1 MLEKVNNSTYIN
13 LFKTSLFSFIVLL
26 GISCK
31 SDDDTPIENPFL
43 GEIDYI
49 SALGGSNNESAQSV
63 INTQDGGYA
72 ILGYTQS
79 MDFDVTDKLNE
90 SFDYWVLRFDANN
103 QLQWSK
109 TYGGTGDDR
118 GNSIVQ
124 TSDGGFAILGQ
135 STSSDEDVTENNG
148 ANDYWLAKLDASGN
162 LIWEKS
168 FGFLGA
174 DIGLSLIETN
184 DNGYFLTGILDVTA
198 SDGEGN
204 TRYSNARHAGGDY
217 WAIKLDVS
225 GNLQWSKYYGGSF
238 TDAPYD
244 AIQTSDNGYIIVGS
258 SDSNDVDITNN
269 KGTYDFWVL
278 KISESGTIIWEK
290 SYGGSEIDEA
300 WSIAES
306 NDGNFVIVG
315 DTRSSDQ
322 DVSNLKGAADLW
334 VIKITPTGDL
344 IWEKTI
350 GGTSFDV
357 GRSVNKTQDNGF
369 LISGSSRSAD
379 GDLSSNNGQNDALVL
394 KIDSNANLEWL
405 ETIGGSNIDFAY
417 DVVEL
422 NNKTVV
428 AVGESS
434 SNDGDLEENKGFTD
448 LLIVKIK

>member
-1 MLEKVNNSTYIN
+1 VNNNTYIN
-13 LFKTSLFSFIVLL
+13 LFKTSLYSFILL
-26 GISCK
+26 LSLSCK
-31 SDDDTPIENPFL
+31 SDDDTTPIENPFL

-49 SALGGSNNESAQSV
+49 STLGGTRNESAQSV
-63 INTQDGGYA
+63 TNTQDGGYA

-109 TYGGTGDDR
+109 TYGGTDDDR
-118 GNSIVQ
+118 GYSIVQ

-135 STSSDEDVTENNG
+135 SKSSDEDVTENNG

-162 LIWEKS
+162 LIWQKS
-168 FGFLGA
+168 FGYLGA
-174 DIGLSLIETN
+174 DIGVSLIETN
-184 DNGYFLTGILDVTA
+184 DNGYFLTGVLDVTA
-198 SDGEGN
+198 SGGEGN
-204 TRYSNARHAGGDY
+204 TRHSNSRHAGGDY

-225 GNLQWSKYYGGSF
+225 GNIQWSKYYGGSF
-238 TDAPYD
+238 TDTPYD

-258 SDSNDVDITNN
+258 SDSDDVDINNN

-278 KISESGTIIWEK
+278 KVSESGSIIWEK

-322 DVSNLKGAADLW
+322 DVSNLSGAADLW
-334 VIKITPTGDL
+334 VIKINPSGDL

-357 GRSVNKTQDNGF
+357 GRSINKTQDNGF

-379 GDLSSNNGQNDALVL
+379 GDLTSNNGQNDALVL

-405 ETIGGSNIDFAY
+405 KTIGGLNIDFAY
-417 DVVEL
+417 DAIEL
-422 NNKTVV
+422 DNKTVV
-428 AVGESS
+428 AVGQ
-434 SNDGDLEENKGFTD
+434 SNSNEGDLDENKGFTD
-448 LLIVKIK
+448 LLIIKIK